1 MLRIRRYRSVG
12 LSLTAL
18 ALMSCA
24 DQPNSAITAPGNNRS
39 ALVISNGLSSP
50 GWHEVARGLVA
61 TNGLPP
67 WAAARAY
74 SLLSVAQ
81 YRAVVDVDAQLGGGQ
96 SGDDGTVPTSGLGA
110 GGRSLLEAQRGAVA
124 GASAQVLSYLFP
136 AGAPSFENRVHEEG
150 EAGPGGVHP
159 DFTRGLAIGRSAG
172 DALVARAK
180 ADNFGAPW
188 TGTVPVGLGKW
199 VTNGPPAGTPL
210 LVVTPWL
217 LESRDQFRP
226 GDPPAFGSAQFQ
238 AGVAEIRSISDTRTP
253 TQRAIALDWN
263 YGPFTFTPPGFW
275 NLTAA
280 NFIES
285 HGLNERAATHVFA
298 LMHAAIL
305 DAQIGCWEAK
315 FHYWVMRPSQVDA
328 AITLVLPLPNH
339 PSYPSG
345 HSCTSG
351 AAETV
356 LAHFFP
362 DRTSEVADAAITG
375 GLSRMYAGIHFRFDI
390 ETGRVLGNNVA
401 AWEIGVDASKGLLN
415 ALR

>member
-1 MLRIRRYRSVG
+1 MMRIYRCQAIA
-12 LSLTAL
+12 LSFTAV
-18 ALMSCA
+18 ALMSCS
-24 DQPNSAITAPGNNRS
+24 DQQNGAVTAPGSNRS
-39 ALVISNGLSSP
+39 ALVISNALSSP

-61 TNGLPP
+61 KNSLPP

-74 SLLSVAQ
+74 SLLGVAQ
-81 YRAVVDVDAQLGGGQ
+81 YRAVVDVDAAANQTGN
-96 SGDDGTVPTSGLGA
+96 DGTIPASGLGA

-136 AGAPSFENRVHEEG
+136 AATSVFEERVRDEG
-150 EAGPGGVHP
+150 ESGPGQVHP

-188 TGTVPVGLGKW
+188 TGTVPVGQGKW
-199 VTNGPPAGTPL
+199 VNNGPPAGTPL

-226 GDPPAFGSAQFQ
+226 GQPPQFDTPLFK
-238 AGVAEIRSISDTRTP
+238 AGVAEIRAISDTRTP
-253 TQRAIALDWN
+253 TQLAIALDWN
-263 YGPFTFTPPGFW
+263 YGPGTFTPPGFW

-280 NFIES
+280 NFIQS

-305 DAQIGCWEAK
+305 DAQIGCWDAK
-315 FHYWVMRPSQVDA
+315 FNYWVMRPSQVDG
-328 AITLVLPLPNH
+328 AITLAFPLPNH

-362 DRTSEVADAAITG
+362 DRASEVADAAIIG
-375 GLSRMYAGIHFRFDI
+375 GLSRMYAGIHYRFDI
-390 ETGRVLGNNVA
+390 ETGRALGNSVA
-401 AWEIGVDASKGLLN
+401 RWEIGVDESKGLLN